1 VKGIILA
8 GGSGSRLHPVT
19 RAVSKQLLPVFDK
32 PMIYYPL
39 STLMLAGIRDILVI
53 TTPDDLPRF
62 IQLLGDGSQW
72 GVSFRYAEQPT
83 PNGLAQAFPIG
94 RDFIGGDPVAL
105 VLGDNLFYGGGLR
118 GTLQRVAAR
127 VTGATVFAYSVS
139 DPERYGVV
147 EFDDE
152 ARVVDIIEKPE
163 RPPSSYAVTG
173 LYFYDNDVVRIAS
186 DLTPSGRGEY
196 EITDVNRAYL
206 REGRLTVELLG
217 RGMAWLDTGTHES
230 LLDASNFIQVIERR
244 QGLKIG
250 CVEEVAYRVGFIDR
264 EQLARL
270 AEPLQ
275 QTRYGD
281 YLLRVLNE
289 QNRATVQR

>member
-1 VKGIILA
+1 MKGIILA
-8 GGSGSRLHPVT
+8 GGSGTRLHPVT

-39 STLMLAGIRDILVI
+39 TTLMLAGIRDILVI
-53 TTPDDLPRF
+53 TTPEDQARF
-62 IQLLGDGSQW
+62 VDLLGDGGQW
-72 GVSFRYAEQPT
+72 GLSFQYARQAA

-94 RDFIGGDPVAL
+94 RDFIGGDAVAL
-105 VLGDNLFYGGGLR
+105 ILGDNLFYGGGLR
-118 GTLQRVAAR
+118 GTLQRVASR
-127 VTGATVFAYSVS
+127 VAGATVFAYSVS

-147 EFDDE
+147 EFDDD

-163 RPPSSYAVTG
+163 RAPSSYAVTG

-186 DLTPSGRGEY
+186 ELTPSRRGEY

-206 REGRLTVELLG
+206 KEGRLAVELLG

-264 EQLARL
+264 DQLARL

-275 QTRYGD
+275 ATRYGE
-281 YLLRVLNE
+281 YLVRVLNE
-289 QNRATVQR
+289 HGPALGQR